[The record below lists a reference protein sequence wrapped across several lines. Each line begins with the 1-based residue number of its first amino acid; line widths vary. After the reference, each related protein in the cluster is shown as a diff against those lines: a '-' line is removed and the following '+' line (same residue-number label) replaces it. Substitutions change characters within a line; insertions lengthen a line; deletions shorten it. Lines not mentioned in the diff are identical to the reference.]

1 MKQTAFFKK
10 YLPII
15 ITAVVGA
22 VGGYLYYRFVGCASG
37 TCVIASN
44 PIMSTVFGGI
54 LGGLLGSMFIPGACC
69 ACSRINETT
78 ENK

>member
-22 VGGYLYYRFVGCASG
+22 VGGYLYYRFVDAPAEPASLHR
-37 TCVIASN
+37 T
-44 PIMSTVFGGI
+44 
-54 LGGLLGSMFIPGACC
+54 
-69 ACSRINETT
+69 R
-78 ENK
+78 